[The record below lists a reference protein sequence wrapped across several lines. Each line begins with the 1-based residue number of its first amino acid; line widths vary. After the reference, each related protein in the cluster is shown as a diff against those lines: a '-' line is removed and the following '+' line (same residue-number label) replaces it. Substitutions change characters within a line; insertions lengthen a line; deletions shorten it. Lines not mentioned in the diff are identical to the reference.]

1 MDATAYIPILA
12 RIEGE
17 LIWVIIVLVI
27 MALSWIGR
35 KIQEKNQQQQAER
48 EYQRRRAEREGQ
60 RAQQRR
66 GVPPPARPAPPPP
79 VRTRPVGVAP
89 AGERAHRRVRPPAR
103 PQPQPQPT
111 VGTLEN
117 RHLRVSVEE
126 EVRRQQQ
133 RLAADASSQMR
144 RLAAHRPFEADTA
157 LVEARLVGVRPS
169 RPGQAAPRKAPAL
182 LDLSEPDRLRL
193 AIIYHEVFSAP
204 RALRAEPEIWQ

>member
-66 GVPPPARPAPPPP
+66 GV
-79 VRTRPVGVAP
+79 
-89 AGERAHRRVRPPAR
+89 E
-103 PQPQPQPT
+103 Q
-111 VGTLEN
+111 
-117 RHLRVSVEE
+117 
-126 EVRRQQQ
+126 
-133 RLAADASSQMR
+133 
-144 RLAAHRPFEADTA
+144 
-157 LVEARLVGVRPS
+157 
-169 RPGQAAPRKAPAL
+169 
-182 LDLSEPDRLRL
+182 
-193 AIIYHEVFSAP
+193 
-204 RALRAEPEIWQ
+204 